1 MNRARNFTSILLSF
15 YKSFSGVGVRLM
27 TSPAV
32 KKAADRFI
40 EEGWAVQKREALEA
54 EATLE
59 QELAR

>member
-1 MNRARNFTSILLSF
+1 
-15 YKSFSGVGVRLM
+15 M

-40 EEGWAVQKREALEA
+40 EEGWAVQKREALDA
-54 EATLE
+54 EATHLE

>member
-1 MNRARNFTSILLSF
+1 LSF